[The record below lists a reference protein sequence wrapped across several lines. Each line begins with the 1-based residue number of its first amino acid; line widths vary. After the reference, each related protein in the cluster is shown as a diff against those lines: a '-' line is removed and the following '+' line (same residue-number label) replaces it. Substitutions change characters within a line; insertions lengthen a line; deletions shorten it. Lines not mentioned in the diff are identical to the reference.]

1 MKKLL
6 LFIAILCL
14 GLSVNAQNKR
24 YYCEVV
30 GMYENKYGYLEC
42 NVVISFD
49 DAPFSNGFDKPELGR
64 NRLAKKDG
72 RAFTSMMDAVNYMSH
87 QGWQLLQVYCNSLA
101 GSTHYVMY
109 KDAPSIAKAVENI
122 WIGGGRRDYIQY
134 EIVIP
139 LVEVIRWDN
148 ESEIEEEQ

>member
-1 MKKLL
+1 MMS
-6 LFIAILCL
+6 LC
-14 GLSVNAQNKR
+14 VMMNAQNTKR

-30 GMYENKYGYLEC
+30 GMYENEYEYIYC

-49 DAPFSNGFDKPELGR
+49 DIPFSHRSDKLELGG

-72 RAFTSMMDAVNYMSH
+72 RPFTSMMDAVNYMSN
-87 QGWQLLQVYCNSLA
+87 QGWQMLQVYCNSYI

-109 KDAPSIAKAVENI
+109 KDATSKANAVENI
-122 WIGGGRRDYIQY
+122 WIGSGRSEDGLYYRQY
-134 EIVIP
+134 EEVRP
-139 LVEVIRWDN
+139 LIEIIYWDN